1 MSVDDFLGASFME
14 EEEVSVYFMSTYLQ
28 PILKAGEPDDSASG
42 SEDGGEGE
50 DGDDSDDASF
60 ASVDELEGTLLVKRL
75 AFFPLTI
82 YQLQTKEPHTYWN
95 CPNSLRRIPSF
106 SGISKKTIASFLTST
121 WRTKTMTTLVTTPT
135 MLLNPKAIGSLS

>member
-50 DGDDSDDASF
+50 DGDDSDASF

-135 MLLNPKAIGSLS
+135 MLLNLKAIGSLS